1 MIIIMNNNNNDDD
14 DYYYHINVAL
24 YNFYHKVT
32 KGYGYRYMK

>member
-14 DYYYHINVAL
+14 DDYYHINVAL